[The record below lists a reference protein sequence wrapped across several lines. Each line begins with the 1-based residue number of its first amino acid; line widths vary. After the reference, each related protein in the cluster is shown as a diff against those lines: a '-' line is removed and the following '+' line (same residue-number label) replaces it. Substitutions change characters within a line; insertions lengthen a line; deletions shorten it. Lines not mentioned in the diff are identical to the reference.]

1 MSWSEGLQAHCP
13 DSKEGDP
20 GVNLV
25 AGASCL
31 PSSHCGEAGGPKTP
45 LRPEGKPKGERRG
58 KGRGA
63 VRLRLTQR
71 RPRERPAPP
80 DCPDSDPDLHL
91 GARVYDTMRSRS
103 LSPTLSRPA
112 GHARTVFDLTLGFL
126 LPTCLPASIA
136 PKFGGIPEAT
146 NPTPLYR
153 DRETEAQGP
162 EARGKVTQRARHSA
176 GTRSRAFLGSPSRP
190 VQRGAIQR
198 SHL

>member
-1 MSWSEGLQAHCP
+1 MKGSRHTAQTPRRAIQGSIWWLEPAACP
-13 DSKEGDP
+13 ARTAERQ
-20 GVNLV
+20 GVPKHLCTPKV
-25 AGASCL
+25 SPKAKGGARGGV
-31 PSSHCGEAGGPKTP
+31 PSGSASRKGGHVSDQP
-45 LRPEGKPKGERRG
+45 
-58 KGRGA
+58 
-63 VRLRLTQR
+63 RLTAGIR
-71 RPRERPAPP
+71 TPTSTSE
-80 DCPDSDPDLHL
+80 L
-91 GARVYDTMRSRS
+91 YDTMRSRS